1 MAGAGESADMDP
13 LRLLVTHQGFF
24 TRAQAREAG
33 YDDRAVARQ
42 MRAGQWHRMRRGYYT
57 FSDIWTALDAVGRHH
72 AMTRAVAHSLGSCV
86 AVSHVSGL
94 VLHGVDVWGV
104 DLSRVHV
111 TRLDGGPGRVEGDV
125 VHHEGRCGEDDQV
138 EVGGAVVL
146 ASARCAIEAASRTT
160 NEAALVLFD
169 ALLRRGL
176 ADHDQ
181 LFGQFE
187 LMEHWPYTQHL
198 HIPIRMADAAAGSVG
213 ESRGRW
219 LFRSCGLPAPV
230 LQYVVRDADGDIVG
244 ICDWAWPEHGLLG
257 EFDGRIKYGR
267 LLQPGQRPGDVVFAE
282 KVREDQLREITEMGM
297 VRLIWTDYDS
307 PAATAA
313 RVRSRL
319 RLAG

>member
-1 MAGAGESADMDP
+1 MDP
-13 LRLLVTHQGFF
+13 LRLLVADHGFF

-33 YDDRAVARQ
+33 YDDRAVTRQ
-42 MRAGQWHRMRRGYYT
+42 MRTGSWHRMRRGYYS
-57 FSDIWTALDAVGRHH
+57 FPDVWAALDAVGRHR
-72 AMTRAVAHSLGSCV
+72 ALARAVAHSHGGAV
-86 AVSHVSGL
+86 ALSHVSGL

-111 TRLDGGPGRVEGDV
+111 TRLDGGTGRIEGDV
-125 VHHEGRCGEDDQV
+125 VHHEGQCLESDPV
-138 EVGGAVVL
+138 ELDGAIVL
-146 ASARCAIEAASRTT
+146 PAARCAVEAASRTT
-160 NEAALVLFD
+160 NESALVLFD

-176 ADHDQ
+176 SDHDQ

-198 HIPIRMADAAAGSVG
+198 HIPIRMADGRAESVG

-219 LFRSCGLPAPV
+219 LFRVSGLPAPV
-230 LQYVVRDADGDIVG
+230 LQYEVRDSRGELLG
-244 ICDWAWPEHGLLG
+244 IADWAWPNHGLLG

-267 LLQPGQRPGDVVFAE
+267 LLRPGQHPGDAVFAE
-282 KVREDQLREITEMGM
+282 KVREDQMREASDMGM
-297 VRLIWTDYDS
+297 VRLIWADYDT

-319 RLAG
+319 RQIS